1 MTTTGSRYTPY
12 TFFDGTRRRLAIA
25 AACAALA
32 LGATATG
39 AFAADAPYPTKPVKF
54 LTNFPAGGPIDILAR
69 ALADAL
75 QKDLKQP
82 FIVDNRPGAGGNI
95 GADFVAK
102 APADGYTVLM
112 GIDSTFTINPHLY
125 ASMPFAA
132 KDLKPLMIFSSSGLA
147 FGVAQGVKAKTL
159 PEFIAQAKAEPA
171 TFSSA
176 GNGSPGH
183 IAAEIFASETGA
195 KITHVPYKGNA
206 PAVLALMG
214 DEVQAGILATP
225 GLLPQIQAGK
235 LRALAATGKQ
245 RSPLLPQVPTVGELG
260 LKGLEFEVLYLAMV
274 PAATPEPVM
283 QTLRGSL
290 QKALALPEIKSRLS
304 SLDMVPLGETGGAAS
319 EHLAASQARYGRIV
333 KATGM
338 KVD

>member
-1 MTTTGSRYTPY
+1 MTTGSPKA
-12 TFFDGTRRRLAIA
+12 FGGTRRRLAIA
-25 AACAALA
+25 IAACTALA
-32 LGATATG
+32 LGSVATHA
-39 AFAADAPYPTKPVKF
+39 AAADAPYPAKAVKF
-54 LTNFPAGGPIDILAR
+54 LTNFPAGGPIDILGR

-95 GADFVAK
+95 GADLVAK
-102 APADGYTVLM
+102 SPADGYSVLL

-132 KDLKPLMIFSSSGLA
+132 KDLKPLMIFSSSGLS
-147 FGVAQGVKAKTL
+147 FGVAPGVKAKTL
-159 PEFIAQAKAEPA
+159 PEFVTQAKAEPA

-183 IAAEIFASETGA
+183 IAAEIFATETGA

-225 GLLPQIQAGK
+225 GLLPQVQSGK
-235 LRALAATGKQ
+235 LRALAVTGKQ

-260 LKGLEFEVLYLAMV
+260 LKGLEFEVLYISMV

-283 QTLRGSL
+283 QTLRASL
-290 QKALALPEIKSRLS
+290 QKALALPEVKARLA
-304 SLDMVPLGETGGAAS
+304 SLDMVPLGETGSAAS

>member
-1 MTTTGSRYTPY
+1 MTTVFKNALG
-12 TFFDGTRRRLAIA
+12 GARRRFAVA
-25 AACAALA
+25 AACAALLP
-32 LGATATG
+32 LGFCATA
-39 AFAADAPYPTKPVKF
+39 AQAADAPYPAKAVKL

-95 GADFVAK
+95 GADLVAK
-102 APADGYTVLM
+102 SPADGYTVLL
-112 GIDSTFTINPHLY
+112 GIDTTFTINPHLY
-125 ASMPFAA
+125 PSMPFAA
-132 KDLKPLMIFSSSGLA
+132 KDLKPLMIFSSSGLS
-147 FGVAQGVKAKTL
+147 FGVAGNVKAKTL

-183 IAAEIFASETGA
+183 IAAEIFANETGA

-225 GLLPQIQAGK
+225 GLLPQVQSGK
-235 LRALAATGKQ
+235 LRALAVTGRQ

-260 LKGLEFEVLYLAMV
+260 LKNLEFEVLYLAMV

-283 QTLRGSL
+283 QTLRASL
-290 QKALALPEIKSRLS
+290 QKTMALPEVKSRLAA
-304 SLDMVPLGETGGAAS
+304 LDMVPLGETGAAAS
-319 EHLAASQARYGRIV
+319 DHLAASLARYGRIV